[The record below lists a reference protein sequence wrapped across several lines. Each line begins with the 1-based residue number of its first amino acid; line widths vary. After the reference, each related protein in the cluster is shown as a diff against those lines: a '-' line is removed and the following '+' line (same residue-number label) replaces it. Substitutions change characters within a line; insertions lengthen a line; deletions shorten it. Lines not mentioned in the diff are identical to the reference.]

1 MNLIECFYVLREGSP
16 RDTIM
21 ESLAGNLDGSEVS
34 WSSAL
39 ATPTNPLRG
48 HTLDCTTPSTLER
61 QTLHPRQGL
70 RENVSCLLSYSVQK
84 RHVIYRCDTF
94 DIQIYTVEISAKV
107 F

>member
-1 MNLIECFYVLREGSP
+1 MVCSGRHTFLYILFSVHRGESP

-39 ATPTNPLRG
+39 ATPTSNSLG
-48 HTLDCTTPSTLER
+48 QVLDGASPSTLER

-70 RENVSCLLSYSVQK
+70 RENVSCIAS
-84 RHVIYRCDTF
+84 
-94 DIQIYTVEISAKV
+94 
-107 F
+107 